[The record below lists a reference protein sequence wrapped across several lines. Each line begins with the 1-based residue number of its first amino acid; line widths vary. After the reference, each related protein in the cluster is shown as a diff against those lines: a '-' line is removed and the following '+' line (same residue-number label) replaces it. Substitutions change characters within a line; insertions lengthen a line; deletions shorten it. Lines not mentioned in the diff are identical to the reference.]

1 MFAERDE
8 KEKAEKFATT
18 AVGHVS
24 AASFQGS
31 LPPLIPISQPL
42 PTTAPCNILSHW
54 SWVDKDTIELIASGN
69 FDIDGLPKL
78 HRKDELRN
86 AYIRK
91 VVKGIY
97 QPLTGGPSEIMI
109 GTTKMQASFKDS
121 TTFFSAWQRFIFLF
135 VPPTNLNAD
144 LVWRIGQRGCSISF
158 LSTIRGLPSSSTSL
172 HTFKSIKTQRWLFD
186 RACSKFDS
194 TRLDSDR
201 VEQGFL
207 VREFESSRGDCSIEN
222 FEFESSRS
230 ACSIDVRLEMLEM
243 LEKKSYT

>member
-86 AYIRK
+86 AYLK
-91 VVKGIY
+91 KALKGVY
-97 QPLTGGPSEIMI
+97 QPLGGGPSEII
-109 GTTKMQASFKDS
+109 VSTTKLQSSFRES
-121 TTFFSAWQRFIFLF
+121 TTFFLAWHIYVSIRSTYQPERGPGLMDWTERLFYFIHLNYPWYSILDYIIAYYQLHKNS
-135 VPPTNLNAD
+135 PPDSWFNPESTL
-144 LVWRIGQRGCSISF
+144 ISYHLT
-158 LSTIRGLPSSSTSL
+158 LSQQKPSTPTVLSSCTGVSKPKFNTIQTSM
-172 HTFKSIKTQRWLFD
+172 SEEI
-186 RACSKFDS
+186 C
-194 TRLDSDR
+194 
-201 VEQGFL
+201 VGFNK
-207 VREFESSRGDCSIEN
+207 ESG
-222 FEFESSRS
+222 
-230 ACSIDVRLEMLEM
+230 
-243 LEKKSYT
+243 